1 MEEYIAGGTCTGLL
15 IVIRFESTRL
25 PELRF
30 HASLIA
36 DGIQRVQVACA
47 YLRPAR
53 LKAMHQTKPRS
64 PGLCI
69 PQPASSKD
77 TQGV

>member
-1 MEEYIAGGTCTGLL
+1 MAGGTCTGLL

-30 HASLIA
+30 YASLIT
-36 DGIQRVQVACA
+36 DGIKRLLVACA
-47 YLRPAR
+47 YPRPAR

-64 PGLCI
+64 PGLCT
-69 PQPASSKD
+69 PQPASSQD
-77 TQGV
+77 AQGV